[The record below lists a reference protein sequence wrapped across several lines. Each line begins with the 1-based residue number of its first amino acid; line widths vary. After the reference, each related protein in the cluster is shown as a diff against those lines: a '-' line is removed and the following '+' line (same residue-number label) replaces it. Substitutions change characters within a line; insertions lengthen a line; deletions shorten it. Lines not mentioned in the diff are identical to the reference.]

1 MTTRKPLI
9 VVVGP
14 TAVGKTATS
23 IQLAQHFNGEIIS
36 GDSMQVYRDM
46 DIGTAKITPEEM
58 EDVPHHLIDIINPQ
72 DSFSVADFQSAANTA
87 IHKIYEK
94 GRIPFIVGGT
104 GLYVNAV
111 LYNYDFSEK
120 GEDTAFRERLEQYAE
135 ENGNEALHSQL
146 KDIDPESYQELHPNN
161 RRRVIRT
168 LEVYHLTGKPLR
180 SDKEE
185 NRSSSYD
192 FYVIGLT
199 MDRDKLYERI
209 NLRVEQMIQDGL
221 IEEVKKL
228 TNEGFASVQS
238 MQAIGY
244 KEITP
249 YILGDCSKEEA
260 IDNLKQ
266 NSRRFA
272 KRQLT
277 WFRNKMDIE
286 WFDMT
291 DDREEKIEEI
301 ILYLEGKLF

>member
-1 MTTRKPLI
+1 MITRKPLI

-36 GDSMQVYRDM
+36 GDSMQVYRGM
-46 DIGTAKITPEEM
+46 DIGTAKITKEEM
-58 EDVPHHLIDIINPQ
+58 EDVPHHLIDILAPQ
-72 DSFSVADFQSAANTA
+72 DPFSVADFQSAANIALHT
-87 IHKIYEK
+87 IYEK
-94 GRIPFIVGGT
+94 ERTPFIVGGT

-120 GEDTAFRERLEQYAE
+120 GEDTAFREKLEHYAE
-135 ENGNEALHSQL
+135 EHGNEALHHQL
-146 KDIDPESYQELHPNN
+146 KDIDQDSYTELHPNN
-161 RRRVIRT
+161 RRRVIRA

-185 NRSSSYD
+185 NVTSTFDYH
-192 FYVIGLT
+192 VIGLT
-199 MDRDKLYERI
+199 MNRDELYERI
-209 NLRVEQMIQDGL
+209 NLRVEEMIKGGL

-228 TNEGFASVQS
+228 ADEGFASVQS

-244 KEITP
+244 KEILP
-249 YILGDCSKEEA
+249 YINGECSKEEA
-260 IDNLKQ
+260 TENLKQ

-291 DDREEKIEEI
+291 EEREEKVQEI
-301 ILYLEGKLF
+301 IAYLEGKLF